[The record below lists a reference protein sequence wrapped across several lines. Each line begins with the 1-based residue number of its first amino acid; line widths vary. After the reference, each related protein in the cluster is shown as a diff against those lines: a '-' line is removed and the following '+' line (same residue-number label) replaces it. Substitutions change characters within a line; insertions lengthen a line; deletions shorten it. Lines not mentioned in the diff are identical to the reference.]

1 MRPPC
6 RSQGRLTPNC
16 LSQRQQPQDGDFQG
30 FRKDN
35 DFEIAHAAETDF
47 NFADAGSVDVPSQSR
62 DTIRQLLLREPR
74 SRPQSRFTDTRTDD
88 VFWHL
93 LKSP

>member
-35 DFEIAHAAETDF
+35 NFEIAHAAETDF

-74 SRPQSRFTDTRTDD
+74 SRLQSRLTNTRSHD
-88 VFWHL
+88 VLSHF

>member
-6 RSQGRLTPNC
+6 RSQGRLTPNG

>member
-74 SRPQSRFTDTRTDD
+74 PRPQSRFTDTRTDD